1 MSRPN
6 PKNLVKVTV
15 ETSNGQWVFKKKS
28 SILEFCRDVIETFEP
43 PKPKPKPKPKKKR
56 VIVSKVSSESSS
68 SGTGSG
74 GSSDPEDSPELESQ
88 QKSYLPAARR
98 ATMDLN
104 YKITKDG
111 SDIEKMAKKMAR
123 DVQGHFSDH

>member
-6 PKNLVKVTV
+6 PKNLVKITV

-28 SILEFCRDVIETFEP
+28 SILEFCRDVMETFDP
-43 PKPKPKPKPKKKR
+43 PNPKPKPKPKKKR
-56 VIVSKVSSESSS
+56 VTKVSSESSS
-68 SGTGSG
+68 SGTDSG
-74 GSSDPEDSPELESQ
+74 GSSDPEDSPEPESQ
-88 QKSYLPAARR
+88 QKSYLPVARR

-123 DVQGHFSDH
+123 DVKGHFSDH